1 MEWTEREALVLGL
14 IEAAGDRL
22 AVLERLFDA
31 EVSKVEPSSRRVTEL
46 AAEIRQTEA
55 NIAKWSAELDP
66 YMARQ
71 PKSKQHQS
79 AAYTRWHG
87 SV

>member
-1 MEWTEREALVLGL
+1 VEWTEREALVLGL

-71 PKSKQHQS
+71 PKNKQHQS